1 LSGEVAAR
9 RREAKTVVRT
19 ICMCSGCCP
28 EWRRGPTVSSVNES
42 KGVVVAIGSEERDM
56 EGPRYRRLVKIIRD
70 QIEAG
75 QFGDNIALPS
85 ERDLAVQHSVSR
97 ETVRKALRLLEEAG
111 DIYID
116 HGRGAFPAPSS
127 VRRMRR
133 FLGSFSDDTR
143 HRGDQ
148 PGQNI
153 LVLEAVPA
161 SFAIAGAL
169 NIDPG
174 RLLTRLKRLRL
185 VNGKPIGVH
194 DAYID
199 IRGGASFSR
208 KDIEEAGSL
217 YTLLIDRFG
226 MVPAE
231 ALESVTVCLAS
242 AEDAVLLNVAEHSP
256 LLLMERVTISDR
268 HVPIEYCVMKYVK
281 EYTYKARITGK
292 PSGKG

>member
-1 LSGEVAAR
+1 MA
-9 RREAKTVVRT
+9 
-19 ICMCSGCCP
+19 
-28 EWRRGPTVSSVNES
+28 VNETD
-42 KGVVVAIGSEERDM
+42 ERDG

-75 QFGDNIALPS
+75 GYADNVALPS
-85 ERDLAVQHSVSR
+85 ERDLAVQHAVSR

-116 HGRGAFPAPSS
+116 HGRGTFPAPSS

-143 HRGDQ
+143 RRGDQ
-148 PGQNI
+148 PGQT
-153 LVLEAVPA
+153 VLELEMVPA

-174 RLLTRLKRLRL
+174 RPLTHLKRLRL
-185 VNGKPIGVH
+185 VNGKPIGVQ

-199 IRGGASFSR
+199 IRGASFTR
-208 KDIEEAGSL
+208 KEMEEAGSL
-217 YTLLIDRFG
+217 YALLIERFG

-231 ALESVTVCLAS
+231 ALESVTVCLAN
-242 AEDAVLLNVAEHSP
+242 AEDALLLNVAEGSP
-256 LLLMERVTISDR
+256 LLLMERITISDR

-281 EYTYKARITGK
+281 EYTYRARITGK
-292 PSGKG
+292 PSS

>member
-1 LSGEVAAR
+1 MVNDGGA
-9 RREAKTVVRT
+9 REAK
-19 ICMCSGCCP
+19 
-28 EWRRGPTVSSVNES
+28 GPL
-42 KGVVVAIGSEERDM
+42 
-56 EGPRYRRLVKIIRD
+56 YQRLVKVIRD
-70 QIEAG
+70 QIEG
-75 QFGDNIALPS
+75 GDFGDNQALPS
-85 ERDLAVQHSVSR
+85 ERDLAVQHAVSR

-116 HGRGAFPAPSS
+116 HGRGTFAAPSS

-133 FLGSFSDDTR
+133 FLGSFSDVTR

-153 LVLEAVPA
+153 LALEVVPA
-161 SFAIAGAL
+161 SFAVAGAL
-169 NIDPG
+169 NIEPG
-174 RLLTRLKRLRL
+174 RRLTRLKRLRL
-185 VNGKPIGVH
+185 VNGKPIGVQ

-199 IRGGASFSR
+199 IPGELTFTR
-208 KDIEEAGSL
+208 KQIEEVGSL
-217 YTLLIDRFG
+217 YTLLIEHFG

-242 AEDAVLLNVAEHSP
+242 AEDAELLNVAEGSP

-268 HVPIEYCVMKYVK
+268 HVPVEYCVMKYVK

-292 PSGKG
+292 PSGNV